1 MSSKTRSKTN
11 RSNYDE
17 SEHTDDLP
25 GKIVKR
31 RKTVRTQLNEDDDV
45 AESVRKEARQVR
57 ISHEEEEILLSICVK
72 YFDDINDTST
82 IRGIPGSTVV
92 KQREERQK
100 TAWQK
105 VTNEMNAQTTVSIE
119 FLGISMK

>member
-1 MSSKTRSKTN
+1 MSSKTRPKTN
-11 RSNYDE
+11 RPNYDE
-17 SEHTDDLP
+17 SENTDDSPAKYL
-25 GKIVKR
+25 KR
-31 RKTVRTQLNEDDDV
+31 RKTVRTQLNEDDNV

-57 ISHEEEEILLSICVK
+57 ISHEEEEILISICVK

-92 KQREERQK
+92 KEREERQM

-105 VTNEMNAQTTVSIE
+105 VANEMNAQTTVSIE
-119 FLGISMK
+119 